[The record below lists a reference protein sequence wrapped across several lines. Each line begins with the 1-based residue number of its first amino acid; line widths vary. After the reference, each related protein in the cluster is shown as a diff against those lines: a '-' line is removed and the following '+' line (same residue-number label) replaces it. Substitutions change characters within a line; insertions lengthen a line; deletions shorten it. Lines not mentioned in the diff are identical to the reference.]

1 MGVTVKICGITDFTG
16 ARSAVRAG
24 ADFLGFVFYPAS
36 RRHVGEDAVSW
47 IRRVSGAPTVGVF
60 LDQNPAFIR
69 RVRREAHLSFV
80 QLHGGESPELCAKLG
95 GREKVIK
102 AVPVGGRMDWGL
114 VRAYGQVAR
123 VLFDTASPTGG
134 GTGRPFDWRVLA
146 SAPADLGFWLAG
158 GLRLTNVARA
168 LAQANPAGVDV
179 ASGVEDALGRK
190 DPDKMRRF
198 VEAVRA
204 ACGPNPDC
212 S

>member
-1 MGVTVKICGITDFTG
+1 VRVSVKICGITDPG
-16 ARSAVRAG
+16 DARAAVQVG

-36 RRHVGEDAVSW
+36 RRHVGEAAVSW

-60 LDQNPAFIR
+60 LDQDPEFIR
-69 RVRREAHLSFV
+69 RVRKAARLSFI

-102 AVPVGGRMDWGL
+102 AIPVGGRMDWGL
-114 VRAYGQVAR
+114 MRAYGQVAR

-158 GLRLTNVARA
+158 GLRATNVARA
-168 LAQANPAGVDV
+168 LVQANPAGVDV

-204 ACGPNPDC
+204 VDG
-212 S
+212 SKIV

>member
-1 MGVTVKICGITDFTG
+1 VGVTVKICGIIDPG
-16 ARSAVRAG
+16 DARAAVRAG

-36 RRHVGEDAVSW
+36 RRHVGEAAVGW

-60 LDQNPAFIR
+60 LDQDPEFIR
-69 RVRREAHLSFV
+69 RMRNEAHLSFV
-80 QLHGGESPELCAKLG
+80 QLHGGESPELCAELG

-102 AVPVGGRMDWGL
+102 AVAVGGRMDWGL

-123 VLFDTASPTGG
+123 VLFDTASPAGG

-146 SAPADLGFWLAG
+146 SAPPALLFWLAG
-158 GLRLTNVARA
+158 GLRATNVARA
-168 LAQANPAGVDV
+168 LVQAHPAGVDV

-190 DPDKMRRF
+190 DPDKMRRL

-204 ACGPNPDC
+204 VGG
-212 S
+212 SKVV